1 MPIYELHCQSC
12 GHEFEELV
20 FRQSEVE
27 QLTCP
32 ECKAAKIEL
41 RMSAC
46 FSKGSSKGSAGAS
59 EGGCGSSGGF
69 S

>member
-1 MPIYELHCQSC
+1 MPIYELHCESC

-20 FRQSEVE
+20 SRRSEVE
-27 QLTCP
+27 RLVCP
-32 ECKAAKIEL
+32 ECKAATIEL

-46 FSKGSSKGSAGAS
+46 HGKGTSKGSAGAS
-59 EGGCGSSGGF
+59 TASCGSSGGF

>member
-27 QLTCP
+27 RLTCSK
-32 ECKAAKIEL
+32 CGATKIEL
-41 RMSAC
+41 RISAC
-46 FSKGSSKGSAGAS
+46 SGKGSRKGSAGRS
-59 EGGCGSSGGF
+59 TGSCGSSGGF